1 MSEYGTYDELI
12 LENSRIRRENA
23 EMLMRHGSI
32 IAGITHAGLGIVDY
46 LTHEQLIETL
56 KQQREE
62 AKLKSAM
69 LEDFTKGIEE
79 EGRTF
84 NAPSAR
90 ELDHL
95 WKEIVLA
102 RKPDYGD
109 WEYPAQAC
117 RHILA
122 EIKEILTEQIKAWK
136 VKDEP
141 VPGKK
146 LSDDPCKLYEE
157 AP

>member
-1 MSEYGTYDELI
+1 MPQSKNREQSSSGAEDQPAGTGSSCQSKHLEARVRQLEDRIRLLDDGLTKSNNLCLELI
-12 LENSRIRRENA
+12 HAN
-23 EMLMRHGSI
+23 
-32 IAGITHAGLGIVDY
+32 AGLADQTMDKIMEEID
-46 LTHEQLIETL
+46 
-56 KQQREE
+56 KQ
-62 AKLKSAM
+62 
-69 LEDFTKGIEE
+69 
-79 EGRTF
+79 

-95 WKEIVLA
+95 WKEILLA

-109 WEYPAQAC
+109 WDYPAMAA

-157 AP
+157 TP